1 MFIVPHV
8 SLSITV
14 ALQDAYLEWGEEIS
28 TEWNSLDIIFLAIYI
43 DLGESKFWML
53 PWNRGIPAQTTW
65 NAVWYLWHRFDVDM
79 FSP

>member
-53 PWNRGIPAQTTW
+53 P
-65 NAVWYLWHRFDVDM
+65 
-79 FSP
+79 